1 MILEFLAVEFYY
13 AELSISSTVDIN
25 VAIEFLCIVGIIVFI
40 FFVYDFH
47 NKIKNISIVML
58 EWPHIVVQMEYGVDV

>member
-1 MILEFLAVEFYY
+1 LILEFLAVEFYY

-40 FFVYDFH
+40 FFVYDLH
-47 NKIKNISIVML
+47 
-58 EWPHIVVQMEYGVDV
+58 